1 MPDGDNPDGMFVT
14 MWRSAFFLTLLTLP
28 ACTPTPARLQHTFDT
43 PASVATAVL
52 AAVSAGDQ
60 GTLARLA
67 LSEREFREYIWPALP
82 AARPERNLPFSYVW
96 GDLHQKSETNLRSLI
111 ERHRNHGFALVDVRF
126 GEVTPYS
133 GYTVHRDAVFV
144 VRRADGAHE
153 DVRLCGSMVEQA
165 GRWKVFSY
173 VTGD

>member
-1 MPDGDNPDGMFVT
+1 MLSVR
-14 MWRSAFFLTLLTLP
+14 RSAFLLTLLALP
-28 ACTPTPARLQHTFDT
+28 ACTATPARLQHTFDT
-43 PASVATAVL
+43 PASLATAVL
-52 AAVSAGDQ
+52 AAVSAGDE

-67 LSEREFREYIWPALP
+67 LSEREFIWPALP

-111 ERHRNHGFALVDVRF
+111 ERHRNHGFAFVDVRF

-144 VRRADGAHE
+144 VRRADGANE